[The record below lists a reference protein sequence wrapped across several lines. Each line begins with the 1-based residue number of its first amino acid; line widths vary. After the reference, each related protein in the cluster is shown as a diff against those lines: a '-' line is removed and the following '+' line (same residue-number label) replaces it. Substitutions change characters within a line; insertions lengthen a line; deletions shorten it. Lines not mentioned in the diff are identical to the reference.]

1 MPPPGFSEGALSAS
15 TVKVRADA
23 ESLHCWH
30 TKHSIENMQLNS
42 NSFSVAP
49 YTDMKSFDILPGYSN
64 KR

>member
-1 MPPPGFSEGALSAS
+1 MPPPAFSEGALSAS

-42 NSFSVAP
+42 NSFSDVI
-49 YTDMKSFDILPGYSN
+49 SFLLCTHTQPEVFA
-64 KR
+64 